1 MQTGVTDGLK
11 GFIPVTE
18 ELEMKT
24 KVNTKLSSGGKPGG
38 PHVAP
43 SRNDLP
49 KNDQRKARLT
59 RGEHRENDR
68 ANQGCNLKSDERT
81 QRLKHPLMKMR
92 CRCDVTCED
101 RRQRAYCAP
110 WWTN

>member
-43 SRNDLP
+43 F
-49 KNDQRKARLT
+49 Q
-59 RGEHRENDR
+59 E
-68 ANQGCNLKSDERT
+68 
-81 QRLKHPLMKMR
+81 
-92 CRCDVTCED
+92 
-101 RRQRAYCAP
+101 
-110 WWTN
+110 

>member
-11 GFIPVTE
+11 GFILVTE

-49 KNDQRKARLT
+49 KNDQRKPGPPEGSTGKTTEQT
-59 RGEHRENDR
+59 RV
-68 ANQGCNLKSDERT
+68 A
-81 QRLKHPLMKMR
+81 M
-92 CRCDVTCED
+92 
-101 RRQRAYCAP
+101 
-110 WWTN
+110 